1 MGVQHGTKNTTRVGQ
16 RAERLAEQWL
26 ESKGLK
32 LIERN
37 ARTRFF
43 ELDLIMQDAQ
53 EIVFVEVK
61 YRKNARYGGGVG
73 AMSADK
79 QRRLSVGALC
89 WLTEQGLW
97 EKPVRFD
104 VVEVLGEGSNLQV
117 IHYPDCF
124 VVETN

>member
-1 MGVQHGTKNTTRVGQ
+1 MVQYKNPTRVGN
-16 RAERLAEQWL
+16 RAEQLAAQWL
-26 ESKGLK
+26 ETMGLQ

-43 ELDLIMQDAQ
+43 ELDLIMQ
-53 EIVFVEVK
+53 EGETIVFVEVK
-61 YRKNARYGGGVG
+61 YRKNDRYGGGVG

-89 WLTEQGLW
+89 WLSEQGQW

-124 VVETN
+124 VVETH

>member
-1 MGVQHGTKNTTRVGQ
+1 MSVQHKDTTRVGQ

-26 ESKGLK
+26 ESKGLI

-37 ARTRFF
+37 ARSRFF
-43 ELDLIMQDAQ
+43 ELDLIMQDKQ

-61 YRKNARYGGGVG
+61 YRRDAHYGGGVG
-73 AMSADK
+73 AMTADK

-89 WLTEQGLW
+89 WLTEQGMW

-104 VVEVLGEGSNLQV
+104 VIEVLGEGTDLHV
-117 IHYPDCF
+117 VHYPDCF